1 MLKQRAEMERIKR
14 LIQLTNKYSYLFKLP
29 KTLQSHLLR
38 ADIDSIVDLYK
49 KHVVIIKTYAHLPV
63 FSIVVKKLE
72 AVLSAVKTFILQ
84 EIRKNK
90 RISIEIVNRAIQNLD
105 TLDPKN
111 NSIIDVSQV
120 LYEVINNYLESM

>member
-1 MLKQRAEMERIKR
+1 MERIKR